1 MRRKPAYAA
10 LLAVL
15 ALAALPGGG
24 SAATTNTRILSGPS
38 GTIATDSATFAFAS
52 PEDGGFECRLDASDW
67 DPCSSPATYS
77 PLAEGLHRFEV
88 RALNRPGHADPTPTV
103 ATFHFKKDSEP
114 PETTILSGPS
124 GTIATD
130 SAIFGFDSSEA
141 GSSFECRL
149 DSGEE
154 SAWETCASPQL
165 YSALT
170 DGAHSFEVRA
180 TDEAGNT
187 DGTPADAGFA
197 TDTTAPETSIV
208 SAPSG
213 TIDSAAASFEF
224 AATEPGGFKCRLD
237 SSDPGD
243 WSSCSSP
250 KSYSSLADGPHSF
263 EVRAADALGNT
274 DASPASAGFAVYTG
288 PPDPLAGE
296 TLNLETQKGNV
307 QLQCPG
313 EDSYSQLVGFKQVPV
328 GCLINTRNGVVDI
341 TASKGASGELQNADF
356 WGGVFVA
363 TQPQG
368 DNQEVG
374 LKLAG
379 KRMCER
385 RGSEKKAVARASRG
399 GRSGRKL
406 WGSGKGNYSTSGS
419 YGSATVRGTTW
430 LVVDRCDSS
439 TLIKVAEG
447 TVAVRDFVREKSVT
461 LTTGEQYLAKALIP
475 RLNPDALP

>member
-24 SAATTNTRILSGPS
+24 SAAVTNTRIVSGPS
-38 GTIATDSATFAFAS
+38 GTIASDSATFVFAS
-52 PEDGGFECRLDASDW
+52 PEGGGFECRLDGGDW
-67 DPCSSPATYS
+67 EACVSPTTYS
-77 PLAEGLHRFEV
+77 ALADGPHSFAV
-88 RALNRPGHADPTPTV
+88 RALNRPGHPDPTPTI
-103 ATFHFKKDSEP
+103 ATFTVE
-114 PETTILSGPS
+114 
-124 GTIATD
+124 
-130 SAIFGFDSSEA
+130 
-141 GSSFECRL
+141 
-149 DSGEE
+149 
-154 SAWETCASPQL
+154 
-165 YSALT
+165 
-170 DGAHSFEVRA
+170 
-180 TDEAGNT
+180 
-187 DGTPADAGFA
+187 
-197 TDTTAPETSIV
+197 
-208 SAPSG
+208 
-213 TIDSAAASFEF
+213 
-224 AATEPGGFKCRLD
+224 TEPELPEPEPLVAPAAPVVLD
-237 SSDPGD
+237 
-243 WSSCSSP
+243 
-250 KSYSSLADGPHSF
+250 
-263 EVRAADALGNT
+263 
-274 DASPASAGFAVYTG
+274 TG
-288 PPDPLAGE
+288 PPDPVAGE
-296 TLNLETQKGNV
+296 TLNLEAQKGNV

-363 TQPQG
+363 TQPKG
-368 DNQEVG
+368 DDQEVG

-385 RGSEKKAVARASRG
+385 RGSDKKPVARASRS

-406 WGSGKGNYSTSGS
+406 WGSGKGNYTTSGS

-447 TVAVRDFVREKSVT
+447 TVAVRDFVKEKSLT

>member
-24 SAATTNTRILSGPS
+24 SAATTNTRIVSGPS
-38 GTIATDSATFAFAS
+38 GTIAIDSATFAFVS
-52 PEDGGFECRLDASDW
+52 PEDGGFECRLDAGSW
-67 DPCSSPATYS
+67 VSCSSPITY
-77 PLAEGLHRFEV
+77 PALAEGAHSFEV
-88 RALNRPGHADPTPTV
+88 RALNRPGNADPTPAL

-114 PETTILSGPS
+114 PETTIVSGPS

-130 SAIFGFDSSEA
+130 SAILGFESSEA
-141 GSSFECRL
+141 DSSFECRL
-149 DSGEE
+149 DSDVE
-154 SAWETCASPQL
+154 SAWETCESPQL
-165 YSALT
+165 YSGLT
-170 DGAHSFEVRA
+170 DGPHSFEVRA
-180 TDEAGNT
+180 TDKAGNT
-187 DGTPADAGFA
+187 DATPAAAAFA

-208 SAPSG
+208 SAPGG
-213 TIDSAAASFEF
+213 TIASTAASFEF
-224 AATEPGGFKCRLD
+224 AATEPGGFRCRLD

-243 WSSCSSP
+243 WSSCTSP
-250 KSYSSLADGPHSF
+250 RSYSSLADGAHRF
-263 EVRAADALGNT
+263 EVRATDALGNT
-274 DASPASAGFAVYTG
+274 DATPASASFAVYTG

-368 DNQEVG
+368 DDQEVK

-385 RGSEKKAVARASRG
+385 RGSDNKPVARASRG

-447 TVAVRDFVREKSVT
+447 TVAVRDFVKENSVT

-475 RLNPDALP
+475 RLDPEALP